1 LRLLFPETS
10 VKFGI
15 VAPDLTP
22 LLQLPHLRNL
32 KLDSEFESHPG
43 MVDVLR
49 CMPTLRELS
58 CNLTSAELSE
68 LCAPPHA
75 LPLERL
81 DLAELDIAETEMRS
95 LVHLAS
101 SLTELAGCRPSGWPL
116 VAQLVHLRRL
126 GFHWKEQTSLAC
138 LRALASSVRS
148 CPEIV
153 HLELHGID
161 VADATPQQVTFVRLE
176 LLRGVPQLQTLY
188 LTEESSDV
196 TSSMLRRLSSLFPAL
211 THLRLHKCCSIPDD
225 AILSL
230 RHQSLR
236 RLEVLWCEDFSLEE
250 EELQALLHS
259 EQLPMLERIRQV

>member
-1 LRLLFPETS
+1 
-10 VKFGI
+10 
-15 VAPDLTP
+15 
-22 LLQLPHLRNL
+22 
-32 KLDSEFESHPG
+32 
-43 MVDVLR
+43 
-49 CMPTLRELS
+49 
-58 CNLTSAELSE
+58 
-68 LCAPPHA
+68 
-75 LPLERL
+75 LERL

-95 LVHLAS
+95 LVHLAP

-126 GFHWKEQTSLAC
+126 VFHWKEQASLAC
-138 LRALASSVRS
+138 LRTLASAVRS

-161 VADATPQQVTFVRLE
+161 VTDATPRQVTSVRLE
-176 LLRGVPQLQTLY
+176 LLRGLPQLQTLY

-196 TSSMLRRLSSLFPAL
+196 VSSVLRHLSSLLPVL

-236 RLEVLWCEDFSLEE
+236 RLEILWCEDFSLEE

-259 EQLPMLERIRQV
+259 EQLTMLERIRQV